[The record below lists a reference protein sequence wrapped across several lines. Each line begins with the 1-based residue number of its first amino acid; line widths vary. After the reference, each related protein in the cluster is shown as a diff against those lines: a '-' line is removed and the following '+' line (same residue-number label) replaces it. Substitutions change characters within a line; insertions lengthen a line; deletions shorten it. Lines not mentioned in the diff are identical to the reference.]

1 MNAYTDQQLYQTLT
15 ELKVIDPDKLA
26 EAKLEA
32 ENSQEDLGEILLN
45 RDLISDA
52 NLGTVI
58 SDIINV
64 PLIRLDQVSIDPEVL
79 QVLPEVVAR
88 DQKAMVFAEDE
99 KGIRLAMVNP
109 KNTEFVDLVRKKT
122 GEDVVLF
129 VATKRDLEQALV
141 HYKKDLQKSF
151 NELIAEKVTDAT
163 REIQNEVPAIEIVD
177 LLVEY
182 AQNNRASDIHLEPRK
197 KDAAVRFR
205 IDGVLND
212 VLVLPQAVYEQ
223 IVTRIKVAAKLRTDE
238 HLSAQDG
245 KMQVAVDGEDLDIRV
260 SVVPIIHGEKVVMRL
275 LSARSRQFGLTDLGF
290 SEQDLVK
297 VKTGFEKSFG
307 MVLVTGPTGSG
318 KTTSIYAILKIL
330 NTRDINIA
338 TIEDPVEYDI
348 EGVNQIQANPKSNLT
363 FASGLRSILRQDPN
377 VIFIGEI
384 RDEETA
390 GIAVNASMTGHLVL
404 STLHTNDA
412 ATTLPRLLDMKIEP
426 YLVASTVNVISAQRL
441 VRKIC
446 ERCRVSVDV
455 NLETLTE
462 FMPKEVVTRHFGRKK
477 RVFRLYKGKGC
488 PVCHN
493 SGYAGRIGIFEVLVV
508 TDEMKE
514 LIMAREDASVIR
526 KRAIAEGMVPMLEDG
541 LEKVKQG
548 MTTIEEVMRV
558 TKD

>member
-1 MNAYTDQQLYQTLT
+1 MKAYTNQQLFESLS
-15 ELKVIDPDKLA
+15 ELKVIDDAKLN
-26 EAKLEA
+26 EAKSEA
-32 ENSQEDLGEILLN
+32 ESKNKDLEEVLLEK
-45 RDLISDA
+45 DLITDV
-52 NLGTVI
+52 NLGKVI
-58 SDIINV
+58 SDIVGV
-64 PLIRLDQVSIDPEVL
+64 PLVRLEQVSILPEVL
-79 QVLPEVVAR
+79 QIIPEVVAR
-88 DQKAMVFAEDE
+88 EQKAVVFGEDE
-99 KGIRLAMVNP
+99 KGVKLAMVNP
-109 KNTEFVDLVRKKT
+109 KNTEFIGLIGKKT
-122 GEDVVLF
+122 GEN
-129 VATKRDLEQALV
+129 VAVFMATPADMELALT

-151 NELIAEKVTDAT
+151 NELIAEKVTDAS
-163 REIQNEVPAIEIVD
+163 READNEVPATEIVN

-182 AQNNRASDIHLEPRK
+182 AQDNRSSDIHIEPRK

-212 VLVLPQAVYEQ
+212 VLVLPLPVFERL
-223 IVTRIKVAAKLRTDE
+223 VTRIKVASKLRTDE

-245 KMQVAVDGEDLDIRV
+245 KMQVSVPGEDLDIRV
-260 SVVPIIHGEKVVMRL
+260 SIVPIIHGEKVVMRL
-275 LSARSRQFGLTDLGF
+275 LSAKSRQFGLTDLGF
-290 SEQDLVK
+290 SARDLEK
-297 VKTGFEKSFG
+297 VKAGFEKSFG

-318 KTTSIYAILKIL
+318 KTTSIYSILKIL

-348 EGVNQIQANPKSNLT
+348 EGINQIQVNAKTNLT

-390 GIAVNASMTGHLVL
+390 GIAVNAAMTGHMVL

-412 ATTLPRLLDMKIEP
+412 ATTLPRLIDMKIEP

-446 ERCRVSVDV
+446 EKCRVSKDIS
-455 NLETLTE
+455 LSELME
-462 FMPKEVVTRHFGRKK
+462 IMPKETILKHFGKTKK
-477 RVFRLYKGKGC
+477 TFRLYKGKGC

-493 SGYAGRIGIFEVLVV
+493 SGYAGRIGIFEVLVI
-508 TDEMKE
+508 TDELKE
-514 LIMAREDASVIR
+514 LIMAREDATDIR
-526 KRAIAEGMVPMLEDG
+526 KRAIAEGMVTMLEDG

-548 MTTIEEVMRV
+548 LTTVEEIMRV